1 MRSATHQI
9 HGMEVEEEDPVV
21 TTTCLGVAD
30 GALNLAGEDIQ
41 HGVASTS
48 TRAVAATT
56 ESEETPEK
64 TVAEADATAASTTA
78 AAMAAALEGRYGPRW
93 LCFLHVGKVLLTI
106 DYSTYYMVYGFM
118 RYNIFLFPSLKVL
131 NLEHYEDARACC
143 IWIFVLL
150 IVLFGSRSS
159 MAMSHM

>member
-78 AAMAAALEGRYGPRW
+78 AAMAAASEGRSAGGG
-93 LCFLHVGKVLLTI
+93 LAAT
-106 DYSTYYMVYGFM
+106 
-118 RYNIFLFPSLKVL
+118 
-131 NLEHYEDARACC
+131 ARAEEATRRR
-143 IWIFVLL
+143 
-150 IVLFGSRSS
+150 SRMDRRS
-159 MAMSHM
+159 ARG

>member
-64 TVAEADATAASTTA
+64 TVTEADATAASTTA
-78 AAMAAALEGRYGPRW
+78 AAMAAALEGRSAGGAGAWRPRRAPRRRPARTGMRAAAREPPRQSHATDGEPAGVSRFFFARW
-93 LCFLHVGKVLLTI
+93 A
-106 DYSTYYMVYGFM
+106 VYT
-118 RYNIFLFPSLKVL
+118 
-131 NLEHYEDARACC
+131 
-143 IWIFVLL
+143 
-150 IVLFGSRSS
+150 
-159 MAMSHM
+159 